1 MLRQNPERILTMLCH
16 KNARRLRSPRMSD
29 PAAPPTALHRLRQS
43 NAERVLDRL
52 RRRSPLTRAEL
63 AELSGLSRT
72 TLSTILTELFGRGL
86 VVESAGEGRGAPRRG
101 RPTGALTLN
110 PSAGQYAG
118 IELGRHR
125 LRLVIADA
133 AHRVRA
139 REELP
144 YGSARHTGARL
155 ELAERALREL
165 SDRSGIT
172 LDALAGIGVGST
184 GPGEAVSAPPGGL
197 PDPASRGRER
207 IADGLARAFG
217 ARADVDNN
225 TRLTALAEATWGC
238 AAGAPELLYAHFS
251 HGVGGGLIVG
261 NQLVRGVGGVAA
273 EIGHLCVDPDGPPC
287 WCGAR
292 GCLELHASVPAVL
305 RATGHRRWRV
315 LRGAV
320 TAGATAEQEAV
331 RAAGF
336 HAGHALAAMCA
347 AVNPG
352 RIVLGGELAE
362 LGGDFGD
369 AVRAGFHERAMRSV
383 RRCEITTATT
393 APWGGALGA
402 LALALRES
410 PLLARYPLPAGE
422 EPAPEAADHA
432 R

>member
-1 MLRQNPERILTMLCH
+1 
-16 KNARRLRSPRMSD
+16 MSD